1 MTWDAYRRRKTIV
14 TDVLAIA
21 DADATV
27 TIDEALD
34 SVPGA
39 RDVYPD
45 AHLLLLDVQLRWASA
60 LSTRLDQL
68 VGEGDDTPEIG
79 VVNAWVDT
87 AAGLPGARRLLD
99 RHRGTPVL
107 ARAVAKENELL
118 ARAAGVPAMSPSL
131 VDRGREIAD
140 SARDVAVLPEIA
152 PAAEPQPSLLTRLRN
167 ALAA

>member
-1 MTWDAYRRRKTIV
+1 MTWDAYHRRKNIV

-27 TIDEALD
+27 TLDAALD
-34 SVPGA
+34 AVPGS

-60 LSTRLDQL
+60 LSARLDQL

-107 ARAVAKENELL
+107 AKAVAKENELL

-131 VDRGREIAD
+131 GDRGREIAD
-140 SARDVAVLPEIA
+140 SARVVAVLPEIA
-152 PAAEPQPSLLTRLRN
+152 AATEPSPSLLTRLRN
-167 ALAA
+167 VLAA